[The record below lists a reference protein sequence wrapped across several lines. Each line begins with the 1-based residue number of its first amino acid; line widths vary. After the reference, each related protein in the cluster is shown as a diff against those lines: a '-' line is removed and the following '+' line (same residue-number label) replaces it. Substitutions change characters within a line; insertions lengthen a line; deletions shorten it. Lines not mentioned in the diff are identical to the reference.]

1 VCASFTPQE
10 VLTDLLVQHEE
21 AHSAT
26 VAALAQLA
34 AAHAAAAAAGSSRSA
49 KQQAASASSIKQVVK
64 QLKGLQRQLLS
75 GAALRSIIKQS
86 MLVELQRDPACSSS
100 SGGGSSSRRQENG
113 ISGSSQEDLTGWA
126 LQLLRDDGWRSRALH
141 AFGQGLK

>member
-1 VCASFTPQE
+1 MCTSFNPQE
-10 VLTDLLVQHEE
+10 VLTDLLVHHEE

-34 AAHAAAAAAGSSRSA
+34 AAHAAAAAAGRSA
-49 KQQAASASSIKQVVK
+49 KQQAASASSIKQLVK

-86 MLVELQRDPACSSS
+86 MLVELQRDPTGS
-100 SGGGSSSRRQENG
+100 SSSRRQENG
-113 ISGSSQEDLTGWA
+113 SSGSSQEDLTGWA

-141 AFGQGLK
+141 AFGQGVK